1 MTNYE
6 FSGTDPLGRNKLA
19 NKCSLNLS
27 LATGAYQVAEQLM
40 NVSGGGELEDDLE
53 VLAAG
58 QPVERDRTGEVSFA
72 EPDVGSLINKERK
85 GSSSR
90 K

>member
-1 MTNYE
+1 
-6 FSGTDPLGRNKLA
+6 
-19 NKCSLNLS
+19 
-27 LATGAYQVAEQLM
+27 M
-40 NVSGGGELEDDLE
+40 NVSGGGELEHDLE

-85 GSSSR
+85 GSSYRHKARGGGKPVILISISTAAPYCTSLGFR
-90 K
+90 LLSLSSAAP

>member
-1 MTNYE
+1 
-6 FSGTDPLGRNKLA
+6 
-19 NKCSLNLS
+19 
-27 LATGAYQVAEQLM
+27 M

-53 VLAAG
+53 VLTAG

>member
-1 MTNYE
+1 M
-6 FSGTDPLGRNKLA
+6 
-19 NKCSLNLS
+19 NLS

-40 NVSGGGELEDDLE
+40 NVSGGGELEHDLE

-72 EPDVGSLINKERK
+72 EPDVGSLIKNERK
-85 GSSSR
+85 GSSYR

>member
-1 MTNYE
+1 
-6 FSGTDPLGRNKLA
+6 
-19 NKCSLNLS
+19 
-27 LATGAYQVAEQLM
+27 M

-72 EPDVGSLINKERK
+72 QPDVGSLINKERK

-90 K
+90 KSLNEVDTNLCGTLKHVLPMSV